1 MADKGRKEYECW
13 AHEKKFPFPLV
24 SSLVLVPSLSSNDLF
39 GPTEWSNGIRTWNAS
54 SNTNLKTNIQSLAYL
69 SSTPR
74 HTHTHIRCATVA
86 EDVPK
91 VIFILILSLV
101 LSSVKSFS
109 YVIVARGPSVFDHLA
124 HTTHRY
130 TRTHT
135 APSMRVDLF
144 WFYGNWNGVNAHRF
158 IIQIERICHF
168 VSQLNRGFSI
178 ITKYSSFES
187 KTYRLRCAERPIHT
201 RTHFDFGCCFFF
213 HYYDSSLFKYA
224 KCDFVYEY
232 TREI

>member
-1 MADKGRKEYECW
+1 MRHRRRRRTKSDFYLNFE
-13 AHEKKFPFPLV
+13 
-24 SSLVLVPSLSSNDLF
+24 SSLVVCQIIFVRDCCSGPFRLRSS
-39 GPTEWSNGIRTWNAS
+39 RTHNS
-54 SNTNLKTNIQSLAYL
+54 SIHA
-69 SSTPR
+69 
-74 HTHTHIRCATVA
+74 
-86 EDVPK
+86 
-91 VIFILILSLV
+91 
-101 LSSVKSFS
+101 
-109 YVIVARGPSVFDHLA
+109 
-124 HTTHRY
+124 
-130 TRTHT
+130 HT